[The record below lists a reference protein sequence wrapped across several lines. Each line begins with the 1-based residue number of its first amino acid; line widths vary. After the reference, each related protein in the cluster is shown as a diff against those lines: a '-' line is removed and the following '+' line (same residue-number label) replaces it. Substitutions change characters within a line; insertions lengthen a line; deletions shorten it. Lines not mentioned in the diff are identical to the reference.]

1 VAVDAIGVGPVALD
15 RDGAEAALGD
25 QPARDAGARLI
36 ELVRAVRGLA
46 QQHEARVADA
56 AQQLVELVVAAAQRN
71 GRRARGLDLAFVRPR
86 RAPGR
91 IA

>member
-1 VAVDAIGVGPVALD
+1 
-15 RDGAEAALGD
+15 
-25 QPARDAGARLI
+25 
-36 ELVRAVRGLA
+36 VRGLA